1 MEIQNW
7 AEVASAVNK
16 ELNKQ
21 LSSFKKQLL
30 GLRVNRSYPL
40 KVIQPHCE
48 SGIGRSSRFGAKKY
62 VARDKNTF
70 TIILKNLL
78 KKSPAKKKK

>member
-1 MEIQNW
+1 M
-7 AEVASAVNK
+7 ASAVNK

-30 GLRVNRSYPL
+30 GLRVIRSYPL

-48 SGIGRSSRFGAKKY
+48 SGIGRSSRFGAKKKKI
-62 VARDKNTF
+62 VHTTF
-70 TIILKNLL
+70 LQLR
-78 KKSPAKKKK
+78 AA